1 MLLEPLTKADIERF
15 NTPINETVIRD
26 PSKPLT
32 KADIER
38 FNTAIN
44 EAVIHNRLKPL
55 TKADIE
61 RFNTPI
67 DETVIYDPL
76 SLVTKAKG
84 SKIWI
89 DGEDEPYIDLLMS
102 YSSTNFGHANDTIMS
117 FVKDAAEKYDNVIA
131 FNSSSKIELSKKLVE
146 LLPNPGNKIPYYP
159 VGGTK
164 AIEAA
169 LKMAKAYTKK
179 DTIIAFSGAFHGYS
193 YAAMTLSDDGYI
205 EKSQFGTYP
214 GKVKK
219 FPFPH
224 KLVANA
230 EEISRKILEDIESY
244 LKSNHND
251 VAAILFEPIQ
261 GAAGFIIPPD
271 NFIKDL
277 VELAKKY
284 SIVSICDEIQTGV
297 GRTGTFYYINQL
309 NIDPDVV
316 LLSKSLAGG
325 YYPLSAVIAN
335 KELHYAVDAKLSGFD
350 STFATN
356 LFGIHIANRV
366 VDYIKEKDILATV
379 QKTGKTI
386 SSELELIVKDFP
398 FIRDFDSIGMAY
410 GYRVEAPSGK
420 IEDSSALAKR
430 IKKEAFKNHLIIQT
444 AGTNGDHMK
453 MSPSFFISEDEIRFI
468 LKKLRKL
475 FNSIGK
481 SL

>member
-1 MLLEPLTKADIERF
+1 MLLEPLTKADIERS
-15 NTPINETVIRD
+15 NIQ
-26 PSKPLT
+26 
-32 KADIER
+32 
-38 FNTAIN
+38 IN
-44 EAVIHNRLKPL
+44 EAVICDPLKPL

-67 DETVIYDPL
+67 DETVIYDPF
-76 SLVTKAKG
+76 SLVKTAKG

-89 DGEDEPYIDLLMS
+89 EGDEEPYIDLLMA
-102 YSSTNFGHANDTIMS
+102 YSSTNFGHANDDILG
-117 FVKDAAEKYDNVIA
+117 FVKEAAERFDNVIA
-131 FNSSSKIELSKKLVE
+131 FNSASKIELSRKLVE
-146 LLPNPGNKIPYYP
+146 LLPNPGNKIPYFP

-169 LKMAKAYTKK
+169 VKMAKAYTKK
-179 DTIIAFSGAFHGYS
+179 DTIVVFSGAFHGYS
-193 YAAMTLSDDGYI
+193 YVAMTFTDDNYI

-214 GKVKK
+214 GKVKR

-224 KLVANA
+224 KLSVNA
-230 EEISRKILEDIESY
+230 EEIARKILEDMESY
-244 LKSNHND
+244 LKLNHND

-271 NFIKDL
+271 KFLRDL
-277 VELAKKY
+277 VALAKKY
-284 SIVSICDEIQTGV
+284 DVITICDEIQTGI

-309 NIDPDVV
+309 NIDPDIV
-316 LLSKSLAGG
+316 LLGKSLAGG

-335 KELHYAVDAKLSGFD
+335 RELHDAVDAKHSGFD

-356 LFGIHIANRV
+356 LFGIYIANRV
-366 VDYIKEKDILATV
+366 VDYIKEKDILTTV

-386 SSELELIVKDFP
+386 SSHMELTIKDYS
-398 FIRDFDSIGMAY
+398 FIKDFDSIGMAY
-410 GYRVEAPSGK
+410 GFRVEAPSGK
-420 IEDSSALAKR
+420 IEGSSALAKR

-453 MSPSFFISEDEIRFI
+453 MSPNFFISEDEIRFF
-468 LKKLRKL
+468 LKKLNKL
-475 FNSIGK
+475 FNIIDK